1 MHIIVMNAIAAP
13 APQRGLLDC
22 PACGSQR
29 VVLTHLDCRALG
41 LTSGEVQIGR
51 DGLRIDPA
59 IPDPEGGATV
69 GLRCTCEQGH
79 DTVIRFRQLRD
90 ATVVERTV
98 LPILTHSRPAWRP
111 GRTTP
116 LHKALLSTGE
126 LESDSWRRGV
136 SCLVVGRWMRTGE
149 RRRAGASA
157 ESTDSARP
165 PAGVGC

>member
-1 MHIIVMNAIAAP
+1 MHIIGMNAIAAP

-41 LTSGEVQIGR
+41 STSGAVQIGR

-69 GLRCTCEQGH
+69 GLRCTCERGH
-79 DTVIRFRQLRD
+79 DTIIRFRQMRD

-98 LPILTHSRPAWRP
+98 LPWTAHPASI
-111 GRTTP
+111 GQ
-116 LHKALLSTGE
+116 
-126 LESDSWRRGV
+126 DN
-136 SCLVVGRWMRTGE
+136 
-149 RRRAGASA
+149 
-157 ESTDSARP
+157 
-165 PAGVGC
+165 